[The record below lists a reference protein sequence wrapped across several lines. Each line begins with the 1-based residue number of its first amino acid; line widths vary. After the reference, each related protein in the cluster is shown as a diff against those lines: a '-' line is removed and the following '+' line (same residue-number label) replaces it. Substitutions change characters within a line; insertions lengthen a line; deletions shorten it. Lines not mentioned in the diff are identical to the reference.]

1 VLQPLLR
8 GVQGVERALPAQP
21 AQPALLDCLP
31 RQVYDAPEM
40 SKNQIYH
47 RGQGARWWTER
58 RSALLVGLA
67 LGLAAAPPALCAD
80 VIYLKNGNKIV
91 ADSTREDSKQLIYQA
106 AGGEFSI
113 PRDLV
118 DHIDKSTP
126 ATPPPA
132 DSTSTQ
138 RIPARDLPLP
148 QPTQGIARSE
158 ARSLVVR
165 QNQVDEGYLREL
177 DRAVDDKP
185 TPENRRLLAQAYQEA
200 ATFLARQGDADG
212 AIEKCQHALRLVEND
227 PGLTTTLAYFLVK
240 QDRPWQAIELLL
252 PAQDRNPQNPDIR
265 LLLGSAY
272 YAMDDLDQAIREW
285 NQARAIQENPSV
297 REAVEKAQRER
308 DWAGTY
314 QELRSQHF
322 LLHYDE
328 GEVKALGNEV
338 LSKLEDIFQELEQ
351 DLDIYPHETI
361 TVLMY
366 PNQAFRD
373 ITRSPNWAGA
383 VNDGKLRIPVSGLQ
397 SVTPE
402 LAAVLKHELTHS
414 FVRQETQGHCPQW
427 FNEGLAQLEEGKK
440 TEAFGAELAHFM
452 ATGQAPPYS
461 GIEGSFMKLPDT
473 QAKQAYAKSLA
484 ALEYL
489 RDAHGMTEI
498 RQMLRLMVSN
508 PEFSSIL
515 QQELQLTYSRFEEEV
530 TAYILQRYGNR

>member
-1 VLQPLLR
+1 MR
-8 GVQGVERALPAQP
+8 
-21 AQPALLDCLP
+21 
-31 RQVYDAPEM
+31 
-40 SKNQIYH
+40 KNPIRH
-47 RGQGARWWTER
+47 RGRAARWWPER

-67 LGLAAAPPALCAD
+67 FVLTPVPPARAD

-91 ADSTREDSKQLIYQA
+91 ADSTREDGAQVIYQA
-106 AGGEFSI
+106 GGGEFSI

-118 DHIDKSTP
+118 DHIDQSAP
-126 ATPPPA
+126 ALQAPA
-132 DSTSTQ
+132 DPTSRP
-138 RIPARDLPLP
+138 RIPVRDLPLP
-148 QPTQGIARSE
+148 RTPEVSE
-158 ARSLVVR
+158 ARSLVIR

-177 DRAVDDKP
+177 DRTVEDKS
-185 TPENRRLLAQAYQEA
+185 TVENRRLLAQAYQEA
-200 ATFLARQGDADG
+200 AIFLSRQGDADG

-227 PGLTTTLAYFLVK
+227 PGLTTALAYFVVK

-252 PAQDRNPQNPDIR
+252 PAQDRNPQNPDIP

-285 NQARAIQENPSV
+285 NQALAIQEYPGV

-308 DWAGTY
+308 DWAGRY
-314 QELRSQHF
+314 QELRTQHF
-322 LLHYDE
+322 LLRYDE

-338 LSKLEDIFQELEQ
+338 LSKLEDTFQELER

-361 TVLMY
+361 TVLLY
-366 PNQAFRD
+366 PSQAFRD

-397 SVTPE
+397 SMTPE

-414 FVRQETQGHCPQW
+414 FVRQATQGRCPQW
-427 FNEGLAQLEEGKK
+427 FNEGLAQLEEGKN
-440 TEAFGAELAHFM
+440 TEGFGTELARWM

-461 GIEGSFMKLPDT
+461 ALEGSFMNLPDT

-489 RDAHGMTEI
+489 RDAHGLVEI
-498 RQMLRLMVSN
+498 RQMLRLIAAK
-508 PEFSSIL
+508 PDFGSIL
-515 QQELQLTYSRFEEEV
+515 QQELQVTYPQFEAEV
-530 TAYILQRYGNR
+530 TAHLVQQYGHR